1 MRLAPV
7 LGVEKALFPLSR
19 FKVEKGL
26 KMTFL
31 VPLQR
36 AGSST
41 QPANCRRELSAHQN
55 IRTFFVLPSRKAVEI
70 RPSPDVFH
78 APSFTTKLFF
88 PK

>member
-36 AGSST
+36 ALHT